1 VADILAARGDGSP
14 PLLHHFVHG
23 RKIVIVDNDARWL
36 QRFKR
41 QYEGATHRFLLTVD
55 GNIKPGDLAVPFDIE
70 DVFDVRGRRT
80 CA

>member
-1 VADILAARGDGSP
+1 VADILAARGDGST
-14 PLLHHFVHG
+14 PLLHHLAHG

-41 QYEGATHRFLLTVD
+41 QYEGATFLLTED
-55 GNIKPGDLAVPFDIE
+55 RNIRPCELAVPFDIE
-70 DVFDVRGRRT
+70 DVFAVRGRRT